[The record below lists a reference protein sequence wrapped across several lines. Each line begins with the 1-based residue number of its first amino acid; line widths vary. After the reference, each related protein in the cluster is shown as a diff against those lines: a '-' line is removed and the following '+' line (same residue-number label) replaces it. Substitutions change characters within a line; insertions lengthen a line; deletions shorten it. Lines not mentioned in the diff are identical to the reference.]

1 MSGVKNFIIAGGGTG
16 GHIFPAVAI
25 ANAIKKSS
33 PHANILFI
41 GAIGKM
47 EMEKVPMEGYEIKG
61 LTIAGFNRTS
71 LIKNIL
77 LPYKIIKSFYQVSG
91 IFKNFR
97 PDAVIGVGG
106 YSTFPVLRFAQSKG
120 IPTFIHEANSFAGKT
135 NIMLGKKA
143 KIIFTS
149 TDGMEKFFPSDKI
162 FVSGNPVRKNIIE
175 SNVTKIDALEAFGLS
190 PHKKTVLL
198 IGGSLGSKTINEAMY
213 NNIESIEKHNLQLIW
228 QTGKLFEEKAKNIC
242 KGMKHVS
249 VNAFINKMEN
259 AYAAAD
265 IVVSRSGAMSIAEL
279 CIVKKPVVFVPYP
292 FAAEGHQKVNAQKLV
307 EKNAAKIIEDKEAMS
322 QLIPEII
329 ALSENDIEQKKL
341 TDNIGK
347 LAIVNAD
354 RVIANE
360 ILKYLN

>member
-1 MSGVKNFIIAGGGTG
+1 
-16 GHIFPAVAI
+16 
-25 ANAIKKSS
+25 
-33 PHANILFI
+33 
-41 GAIGKM
+41 
-47 EMEKVPMEGYEIKG
+47 
-61 LTIAGFNRTS
+61 
-71 LIKNIL
+71 
-77 LPYKIIKSFYQVSG
+77 
-91 IFKNFR
+91 
-97 PDAVIGVGG
+97 
-106 YSTFPVLRFAQSKG
+106 
-120 IPTFIHEANSFAGKT
+120 
-135 NIMLGKKA
+135 
-143 KIIFTS
+143 
-149 TDGMEKFFPSDKI
+149 MEKFFPSDKI

-307 EKNAAKIIEDKEAMS
+307 EKNAAKIIEDKEAMI